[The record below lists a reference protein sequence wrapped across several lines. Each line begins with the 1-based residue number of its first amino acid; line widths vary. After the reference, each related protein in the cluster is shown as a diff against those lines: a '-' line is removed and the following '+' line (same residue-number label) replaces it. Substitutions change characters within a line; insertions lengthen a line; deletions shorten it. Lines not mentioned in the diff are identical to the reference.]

1 MYSAPPT
8 VGPCSFRDVR
18 YLDGQAGQAQPTRR
32 SPVRRPN
39 ACPAA
44 VRSTRSSI
52 ATELR
57 DPGWLTRAR
66 AGGTT
71 NACRPRAQTTGT
83 TRAGRPARRRVARPT
98 RIDRG
103 HRGPARP
110 RARDRVRTIRARTLR
125 VGIRFVRR
133 ANDTGV
139 DPIVPR
145 PFIRLSN
152 DTALDPRLRA
162 RIVRLSNDTA
172 ADYRVKRL
180 FVRFA
185 KGAGHVRRE
194 SSLLCALR
202 GLPALA
208 VRRDPARSRSA
219 IARQRRP
226 APCSSRA
233 FRLGRASPL
242 RAGHPAP
249 ASRAASLDALR
260 GLPASHAPLLR
271 AGHASS

>member
-8 VGPCSFRDVR
+8 VGPCSFPDVR
-18 YLDGQAGQAQPTRR
+18 YLDGSDGKGAPPR
-32 SPVRRPN
+32 SPPVRQPG

-57 DPGWLTRAR
+57 DPSWLTRAR

-125 VGIRFVRR
+125 VGIRSVRR

-145 PFIRLSN
+145 PF
-152 DTALDPRLRA
+152 
-162 RIVRLSNDTA
+162 VRLSNDTV
-172 ADYRVKRL
+172 ADYRVKRRI
-180 FVRFA
+180 VRFA

-208 VRRDPARSRSA
+208 VRRDPARRRSA

-233 FRLGRASPL
+233 FRLGRAFPL

-249 ASRAASLDALR
+249 ASRALDALR

>member
-98 RIDRG
+98 RTDRG

-125 VGIRFVRR
+125 VGIRSVRR
-133 ANDTGV
+133 AK
-139 DPIVPR
+139 
-145 PFIRLSN
+145 
-152 DTALDPRLRA
+152 ARA
-162 RIVRLSNDTA
+162 S
-172 ADYRVKRL
+172 
-180 FVRFA
+180 
-185 KGAGHVRRE
+185 GAR
-194 SSLLCALR
+194 ALR

-233 FRLGRASPL
+233 SRLGRASPL

-249 ASRAASLDALR
+249 ATEPRRSTLFAGFPPRTRPFSARVMHQVESRRLSCVLVPGPSMVAAVLGGPFPMQRVRFLD
-260 GLPASHAPLLR
+260 GWDGR
-271 AGHASS
+271 AVAGRNPPTRWPSAGWARN